1 MPAEAANDIRKG
13 TSRAAKALKV
23 RAWILIII
31 GIPLIFAF
39 GLGLIFIGLGVT
51 MLSMAKKMS
60 NKDANQSHLE
70 GIGAVASSITKGS
83 KT

>member
-1 MPAEAANDIRKG
+1 MSAEVANDIHKG

-31 GIPLIFAF
+31 GTPLIFAF

-60 NKDANQSHLE
+60 NKDTNQSHLE
-70 GIGAVASSITKGS
+70 VVGERQL
-83 KT
+83 

>member
-1 MPAEAANDIRKG
+1 VSEEVVNHMQKG
-13 TSRAAKALKV
+13 TPRAVTSLKV

-31 GIPLIFAF
+31 GIPLTFAF
-39 GLGLIFIGLGVT
+39 GLGLIFVGLGVT

-60 NKDANQSHLE
+60 NKDIGQIHLGGAGAAAS
-70 GIGAVASSITKGS
+70 GISKGS

>member
-1 MPAEAANDIRKG
+1 MSEEAVNHIQKG
-13 TSRAAKALKV
+13 TSRAVKSLKV

-31 GIPLIFAF
+31 GIPLTFAF
-39 GLGLIFIGLGVT
+39 GLGLIFVGLGIT

-60 NKDANQSHLE
+60 NQDKAQSHL
-70 GIGAVASSITKGS
+70 GGVGAVASGVSKGS

>member
-1 MPAEAANDIRKG
+1 MSEEAVNHIQNG
-13 TSRAAKALKV
+13 TSRAVKSLKV

-31 GIPLIFAF
+31 GIPLTFAF
-39 GLGLIFIGLGVT
+39 GLGLIFVGLGIT

-60 NKDANQSHLE
+60 NNGTAQSHP
-70 GIGAVASSITKGS
+70 GGVGAVASSISKGS